1 MVIVVVVEGGVRR
14 VAVVGERQLANIRKR
29 EEELCNPRSRTRTHC
44 THSHMHGRRARAS
57 TRTYL
62 AGDAAGAAQ
71 QSQVLKHDGGD
82 VGDARVAGVC
92 WLSAV
97 AGVL

>member
-1 MVIVVVVEGGVRR
+1 
-14 VAVVGERQLANIRKR
+14 
-29 EEELCNPRSRTRTHC
+29 
-44 THSHMHGRRARAS
+44 MHGRRARAS

-71 QSQVLKHDGGD
+71 QAQVLEDDGGD